1 VIVKSR
7 GGNVELRAGTTLAD
21 LGVPL
26 TNPSGS
32 VTRAA
37 GLEISSNTVGGIP
50 SVTAAVR
57 IASQAVAVLELG
69 VYRGQGV
76 QRQQVTSVWQ
86 SRLFAGQPNDQQT
99 RFDFKE
105 TLEESLSYRGNAY
118 IWKNVDPTTSR
129 IVEWFALHPDQ
140 VLPFYGPNQ
149 VRTYYVG
156 VGAGFVD
163 PVGKGAGFYKVGLE
177 TILHI
182 KGFGDGGLWIAP
194 SPILRHRLALGASLA
209 KLTHEAALYENSA
222 AVKLA
227 LSFPDTMNA
236 DRAKAWRELWDDT
249 YAGSK
254 QAGKTAVIGG
264 GAVITPIGLTQVD
277 AQFIES
283 QGFSTEEIA
292 RIFNVPQSLMGAGRG
307 TKGDHPLTPEH
318 EQERWLRHG
327 LAPRLHRIE
336 EALRADP
343 NLFAPG
349 ASVYPMFDTS
359 GVVRGDIATAAD
371 VSAVKVQTGQW
382 TVDEARA
389 LDGLPPLPGGVG
401 SIPQITPV
409 GGAPNPDPMPAAP
422 SNNGDGTQTVIPPQ
436 LGFDP
441 RSQRAWPALELRQ
454 EAMTFNIPAPE
465 VHVHNHVPEV
475 PPPAVHVAAAELPAP
490 TVNVNVPEQP
500 PAAVT
505 VNVPEQPPPVVSVAA
520 PSVEVTVQS
529 PRRRV
534 TFERDMLGRTVEA
547 KVVDDE

>member
-1 VIVKSR
+1 
-7 GGNVELRAGTTLAD
+7 
-21 LGVPL
+21 
-26 TNPSGS
+26 
-32 VTRAA
+32 
-37 GLEISSNTVGGIP
+37 
-50 SVTAAVR
+50 
-57 IASQAVAVLELG
+57 
-69 VYRGQGV
+69 
-76 QRQQVTSVWQ
+76 
-86 SRLFAGQPNDQQT
+86 
-99 RFDFKE
+99 
-105 TLEESLSYRGNAY
+105 
-118 IWKNVDPTTSR
+118 
-129 IVEWFALHPDQ
+129 

-227 LSFPDTMNA
+227 LSFPETMNA

-349 ASVYPMFDTS
+349 TSVYPMFDTS

-401 SIPQITPV
+401 AIPQVTPV
-409 GGAPNPDPMPAAP
+409 GGAPNPDPLPAPP
-422 SNNGDGTQTVIPPQ
+422 SDGSPNG
-436 LGFDP
+436 
-441 RSQRAWPALELRQ
+441 SQAASRRVRTASDLLES
-454 EAMTFNIPAPE
+454 MTFNLPEQPAPIVNVYVPEQAPPVVNVPAPVVNVEAAPAPE
-465 VHVHNHVPEV
+465 
-475 PPPAVHVAAAELPAP
+475 
-490 TVNVNVPEQP
+490 
-500 PAAVT
+500 VT
-505 VNVPEQPPPVVSVAA
+505 VNVPEQPPPAVRVDVPTPTVNVAA
-520 PSVEVTVQS
+520 PKVEVTVQS

-534 TFERDMLGRTVEA
+534 KVERDMLGRVVELETE
-547 KVVDDE
+547 DQ